1 MLLCRSPSVIEL
13 NLNSTGVIVV
23 CLFMVRKVQWVVGNG
38 RERRQEH
45 KGTPMLADKKKHL
58 YDEDIIALLDDDA
71 LSGDQQRVA
80 LAPGRRMGEGHR
92 FGDRRRL
99 IEQ

>member
-45 KGTPMLADKKKHL
+45 KGTPMLADKKKQIT
-58 YDEDIIALLDDDA
+58 EAE
-71 LSGDQQRVA
+71 SVNK
-80 LAPGRRMGEGHR
+80 
-92 FGDRRRL
+92 
-99 IEQ
+99 